1 MKTKNISDYD
11 ESNFF
16 CIKILFIVSTK
27 NIIMFLN
34 QTIND
39 DANDV
44 VSFR

>member
-1 MKTKNISDYD
+1 MKTKDILNHD

-16 CIKILFIVSTK
+16 CIKILFIILTK
-27 NIIMFLN
+27 NIMMFFN

-44 VSFR
+44 VFFC